1 MFFHPSLA
9 LFITQ
14 RDMINSLS
22 VLITWIMCMFIVLC
36 CLPLVTGIDHSA
48 QLWDLCLSYLP
59 GFSTY
64 MIHTFCILK
73 TRVLSIELFINELSP
88 WMLLGVTGSRT
99 DNESCWI
106 FIRGYTVLWVHCI
119 HIVFIREKC
128 RPPQKMWI
136 PQSASD
142 ASRDGNTGGFVQ
154 NGSIVYMTIFNIISM
169 LDYDGNCS
177 NFSWCTGLRSGC
189 LLVQ

>member
-36 CLPLVTGIDHSA
+36 CPPWVTGIDLWA
-48 QLWDLCLSYLP
+48 QLWDLCLSCLP

-73 TRVLSIELFINELSP
+73 TRVLSIELFINELST
-88 WMLLGVTGSRT
+88 WTLLGVTGSRT

-106 FIRGYTVLWVHCI
+106 FMTGYAVLLMPCI
-119 HIVFIREKC
+119 HTVFILEKC
-128 RPPQKMWI
+128 RPPRKTYEFCVLLMKSQEMEIQVDLSKMVLLCI
-136 PQSASD
+136 
-142 ASRDGNTGGFVQ
+142 
-154 NGSIVYMTIFNIISM
+154 TIYNI
-169 LDYDGNCS
+169 
-177 NFSWCTGLRSGC
+177 TVGLWWN
-189 LLVQ
+189 LL